1 MNEVVA
7 LGLLGVVP
15 GRKAE
20 TTPHFDCQ
28 HTRNNMTYHYL
39 PTSVPGFVQQL
50 AVAYIAR
57 GYFFYTAGHVP
68 PGKPPEY
75 VDRKLLALYSVPMS
89 RWQRARRRIMGR
101 ASIQYLRYGSF
112 WLLIATHGE
121 HEFFERERSVIR
133 DVRREPIAFAGYS
146 IGYRRGFDRSWHV
159 SVRIHPNEFRWL
171 KQFMVQFARNATR
184 DEVEEEFRRLRFEPY
199 APVVRQLYSVLRA
212 VNKARKELNL
222 EPVPAEAI
230 RTRRRV
236 LCPFDHTCVERTP
249 VASHPSPA
257 AILSSSFRRG

>member
-1 MNEVVA
+1 
-7 LGLLGVVP
+7 
-15 GRKAE
+15 
-20 TTPHFDCQ
+20 
-28 HTRNNMTYHYL
+28 MTNYNYL

-57 GYFFYTAGHVP
+57 GYFFYTAGHIP
-68 PGKPPEY
+68 PGKDPMY
-75 VDRKLLALYSVPMS
+75 IDRKLLDKYGVEMS
-89 RWQRARRRIMGR
+89 RWQRARRRLVGR

-112 WLLIATHGE
+112 WLLIATHGK

-146 IGYRRGFDRSWHV
+146 IGYRRGIDRSWHV

-184 DEVEEEFRRLRFEPY
+184 EEVEQEFGRLRFEPY
-199 APVVRQLYSVLRA
+199 APVVRQLFSVLRA
-212 VNKARKELNL
+212 VNKARAELNL
-222 EPVPAEAI
+222 EPVPAEAV

-236 LCPFDHTCVERTP
+236 VTPFAPLRAHGAWPHHNYVQPGD
-249 VASHPSPA
+249 AS
-257 AILSSSFRRG
+257 RRVPTQKGRLA